1 MHFSPRRFMC
11 VCVSSIV
18 LFVTYRFTYDRISC
32 VGGRT
37 SAYRVPRKSAPLS
50 STLFP
55 FRPLSVE
62 GTRKLAFVGAANS
75 KGDVLTLFVEVHAV
89 YDRFVALNY
98 LWMKTPPLSSKL
110 LLLYI
115 IVVSLFGRGWFKKF
129 GFLELLL
136 SYFLCHR
143 CIVNRLFVNVLHALS
158 SLTSLRS
165 EAWIL
170 EKLSKTIRL
179 EFRRASLYFN
189 AKRRLWKR
197 KYLR

>member
-1 MHFSPRRFMC
+1 MFPITCEEIVSNVERPRLFRSHSPSVVEKRIVSTDLTLSPFTKEAWSMHFSPRRFVCVC

-50 STLFP
+50 SMLFP

-98 LWMKTPPLSSKL
+98 LWMKTPLLSSKL

-129 GFLELLL
+129 GFLDF
-136 SYFLCHR
+136 YCH
-143 CIVNRLFVNVLHALS
+143 IFFVIGVL
-158 SLTSLRS
+158 
-165 EAWIL
+165 
-170 EKLSKTIRL
+170 
-179 EFRRASLYFN
+179 
-189 AKRRLWKR
+189 
-197 KYLR
+197 